1 MVKVRPTFGQN
12 LVADA
17 AEFSL
22 EVAKERVDRL
32 GEGGG
37 GVGVGTARVLWG
49 RGSGGVFVGL
59 CWYLLLVVGQG

>member
-37 GVGVGTARVLWG
+37 GVGTAWVLWG

-59 CWYLLLVVGQG
+59 CWYLVLVVGQG